1 MRPYEFPDRVHLQL
15 TYEFDLDLYR
25 IDRDVYSIL
34 DWIGDIGGLNEGLFV
49 ILGIILSYFNYNT
62 FEHFMIEH
70 LFFKRE
76 QSAQHVGGKVFTQL
90 QDKKTRICR
99 QKMIQC
105 CPASCK
111 RRFLCFKVC
120 NLSKEERLFARARQS
135 FEKEINIVLFLK
147 KIRRLETF
155 QRELT
160 QQLDLDTSKVM
171 KSELVTIDDSS
182 NDDYID
188 DGSLGDKRNDPNEKK
203 IATRQIVEALNNQD
217 STMIDN
223 TL

>member
-1 MRPYEFPDRVHLQL
+1 M
-15 TYEFDLDLYR
+15 
-25 IDRDVYSIL
+25 
-34 DWIGDIGGLNEGLFV
+34 
-49 ILGIILSYFNYNT
+49 
-62 FEHFMIEH
+62 
-70 LFFKRE
+70 
-76 QSAQHVGGKVFTQL
+76 
-90 QDKKTRICR
+90 
-99 QKMIQC
+99 
-105 CPASCK
+105 
-111 RRFLCFKVC
+111 
-120 NLSKEERLFARARQS
+120 FARARQS